1 MSGRKD
7 IYTHSVSLSVFD
19 TRQDLRLALR
29 YLNNHF
35 PNMLA
40 RPNVIERLIRLLKR
54 KYPVDQRRQGD
65 LLLAN
70 ILGEIFQIGFVA
82 NSDTSLKA

>member
-1 MSGRKD
+1 
-7 IYTHSVSLSVFD
+7 
-19 TRQDLRLALR
+19 
-29 YLNNHF
+29 
-35 PNMLA
+35 MLA